1 MKRRHVLKALPVA
14 GGTFLAGCASVLDGD
29 GTVLG
34 RIEII
39 NSSFVANRIR
49 VLVTRDDETL
59 VDKQIELPPIDAGT
73 GIPGTVIDQSWSD
86 TQGEYTIIAVHY
98 DESGDRETKSWE
110 YTITGA
116 DYDRYYADSQED
128 PGCIGAVV
136 KIGSL
141 SETENA
147 AIGISPTYMDRP
159 CGTSR

>member
-1 MKRRHVLKALPVA
+1 MKRRHLLKALPVA
-14 GGTFLAGCASVLDGD
+14 GGTFLAGCSSVLDSG

-59 VDKQIELPPIDAGT
+59 VDQKIRLPAIDAETGT
-73 GIPGTVIDQSWSD
+73 PGTVIEPSWSD
-86 TQGEYTIIAVHY
+86 TQGQYTIIAIHY
-98 DESGDRETKSWE
+98 DESGDRETEGRE
-110 YTITGA
+110 YTITGD
-116 DYDRYYADSQED
+116 DYNRYYADSHED

-147 AIGISPTYMDRP
+147 AIGISPTYMDFP